1 MVVTDFLA
9 RLIGR
14 SSWSLPLAEP
24 VIDPL
29 YSPRHEALPTLEI
42 NRSGT
47 EGVVQSKSIADS
59 MTDGMRSR
67 ARGISSLM
75 DNGWAQE
82 GNGHHIAQSGS
93 GANPIGDTR
102 CLFPVIPQT
111 GERDQS
117 PPQPFAPLASENNSP
132 KKGEEISKEPQG
144 DTPPEKLDGKPSQA
158 GRSHIF
164 SWMKGPENSPDQK
177 LSPGA
182 QALKERNEGRS
193 PANGI
198 DLFQSQRGPVD
209 RGSVPIT
216 FAASRNLMAENWH
229 DPILKIAREAEDRS
243 GSKVLTAQ
251 PVERS
256 ASRSRSRI
264 SGWERP
270 GPRIGDETKRNGP
283 PVKIIEEPQ
292 SIRVTI
298 GRIDVRAVTRQQPAN
313 PNPKPPAPNRV
324 PSLEEYMRKRNG
336 GIR

>member
-1 MVVTDFLA
+1 MTDFLA

-47 EGVVQSKSIADS
+47 EGVVQSTSIAGS
-59 MTDGMRSR
+59 MIDGMGFR
-67 ARGISSLM
+67 AKGTSSLM

-82 GNGHHIAQSGS
+82 GKRDQIALSGS

-117 PPQPFAPLASENNSP
+117 PPQTFAPLASENNSP
-132 KKGEEISKEPQG
+132 KKGEEISKEPG
-144 DTPPEKLDGKPSQA
+144 DGTPPERFDGKPSEP
-158 GRSHIF
+158 GRAHI
-164 SWMKGPENSPDQK
+164 SARMKGPENSPDQK
-177 LSPGA
+177 MSPGA
-182 QALKERNEGRS
+182 QASKERNEGRS
-193 PANGI
+193 PAHVI
-198 DLFQSQRGPVD
+198 DLSQSQRGPVE

-216 FAASRNLMAENWH
+216 FAASRNPMTENWH
-229 DPILKIAREAEDRS
+229 DPTLKIAREAEDRS
-243 GSKVLTAQ
+243 GSEVLTAQ
-251 PVERS
+251 PVDRS

-270 GPRIGDETKRNGP
+270 GPRIGDETKRAGP

-313 PNPKPPAPNRV
+313 PKPTPPAPDRV

-336 GIR
+336 VIR